1 MKKPVLLIVLSFCAY
16 INSYAQAT
24 SLTVDCQNP
33 GGLSNLITYSDQ
45 QTVRNLKVTGYI
57 DGSDLVFIRN
67 LINNRKLTG
76 VIDLE
81 EVHIVA
87 GGDITSDNNL
97 KGCQFWATNKIK
109 KIKKIIFPNTLKSGS
124 ITKLYSGDSKSYVD
138 VDSVIWT
145 SPKITLYNGNFY
157 AENWCHNTSFLQL
170 PNGFTRIKQIP
181 SGIKIVFPASLNYIE
196 NNGPVSGLTIYSYIE
211 DPQSISING
220 ASSYSIFSNT
230 TFYIPKGTKK
240 KYESSNFGKRISTS
254 SGSTIPN
261 NNTFIEFYD
270 LDSVVVDSS
279 IITLYKGETDS
290 IKTTIYPDAELVSY
304 INYYNSDPSIAT
316 VNGDGEVTALNH
328 GETEITITPN
338 VFIEGLETKST
349 TCLIKVFEH
358 TEGVEIE
365 PLEYIHIGEQIK
377 LETRTLPLGISDN
390 QIILT
395 SSNEDVITIN
405 EKGELVGVGKGTCTI
420 TATSVD
426 GNYTAQCE
434 VIVIK
439 AVEDVSLEVHQISMN
454 PNETRSLIANVSPY
468 DADNKKVL
476 WSSSDETVATV
487 DESGLVTAVNSGE
500 AWIKAVSDDNP
511 EACDS
516 CKVTVTQAV
525 TGIELDITECTLNK
539 IGETIQLTAKVIP
552 ENANNRNVN
561 WKSSNES
568 VCFVSNGKV
577 VAVGFGTAVIIA
589 TTEEG
594 GFMAICT
601 VKVEEAST
609 LKGDVNTDGKVDI
622 SDVVAII
629 NTMAGDTIFKATSDM
644 NADGKTDISD
654 VVSVI
659 NIMAGATE

>member
-1 MKKPVLLIVLSFCAY
+1 MKKTVLLIVLSLCAY

-33 GGLSNLITYSDQ
+33 GWLSNLIPYGDQ
-45 QTVRNLKVTGYI
+45 QTVKNLRVTGYI
-57 DGSDLVFIRN
+57 DGIDMAFIST
-67 LINNRKLTG
+67 LINKRKLK

-81 EVHIVA
+81 EAHIVA

-97 KGCQFWATNKIK
+97 KGCHLWASDKIK
-109 KIKKIIFPNTLKSGS
+109 RINKIIFPNSLKNGS
-124 ITKLYSGDSKSYVD
+124 NSFIFYGNTKSYID

-145 SPKITLYNGNFY
+145 SDKISLNEGRFY
-157 AENWCHNTSFLQL
+157 ADNWCHNTSFLQL
-170 PNGFTRIKQIP
+170 PNGLTKIKHLP
-181 SGIKIVFPASLNYIE
+181 SGIKIVFPATLNYIE
-196 NNGPVSGLTIYSYIE
+196 NNGSSSNLIVYSYIE
-211 DPQSISING
+211 DPQSISLIPLTAG
-220 ASSYSIFSNT
+220 YAVISNSV
-230 TFYIPKGTKK
+230 FYIPKGTQK
-240 KYESSNFGKRISTS
+240 KYENSNLGK
-254 SGSTIPN
+254 N

-270 LDSVVVDSS
+270 LDSVIVDTS
-279 IITLYKGETDS
+279 IITLYKGDSDS

-304 INYYNSDPSIAT
+304 INYFNSDPSVAAI
-316 VNGDGEVTALNH
+316 DSKGEVTALNC

-338 VFIEGLETKST
+338 VFIDGLETKST
-349 TCLIKVFEH
+349 TCLIKVFDH
-358 TEGVEIE
+358 TEGVEIDSV
-365 PLEYIHIGEQIK
+365 EYIHIGEHI
-377 LETRTLPLGISDN
+377 TIGARTLPLGTSDN

-395 SSNEDVITIN
+395 SSNDDVITIN
-405 EKGELVGVGKGTCTI
+405 EKGELVGIGKGTCII

-426 GNYTAQCE
+426 GKYTAQCE
-434 VIVIK
+434 VTVIK
-439 AVEDVSLEVHQISMN
+439 AVEDVSLEIHQISMN
-454 PNETRSLIANVSPY
+454 PEESRRLLANVSPY

-629 NTMAGDTIFKATSDM
+629 NTMAGDTIFKATSDV